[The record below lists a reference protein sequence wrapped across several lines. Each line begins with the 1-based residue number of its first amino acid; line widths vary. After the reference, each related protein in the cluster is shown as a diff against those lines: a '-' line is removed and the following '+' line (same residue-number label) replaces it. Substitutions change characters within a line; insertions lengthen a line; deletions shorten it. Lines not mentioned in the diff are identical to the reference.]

1 MKKLSLQWR
10 LTLITTLFIAIICG
24 CLTMFVYGSGVYYM
38 DSLQETVDA
47 QNTDGDDSH
56 QNESISVYPTT
67 NGMTSPMIFLYRYTI
82 IKRIIKRKACFFPSF
97 WRFLEELPLIISVAG
112 L

>member
-10 LTLITTLFIAIICG
+10 LTRSQLFYCDHLRMPYHV
-24 CLTMFVYGSGVYYM
+24 CLRKWSILHGFS
-38 DSLQETVDA
+38 QEAVDA

-56 QNESISVYPTT
+56 QNEIYISIPDDKWDDFANDFSVQVY
-67 NGMTSPMIFLYRYTI
+67 NNKADY
-82 IKRIIKRKACFFPSF
+82 KKRKACFFPSF

>member
-38 DSLQETVDA
+38 DSLQEAVDA

-56 QNESISVYPTT
+56 QNEIYISIPGDKWNDFANDFSVQ
-67 NGMTSPMIFLYRYTI
+67 
-82 IKRIIKRKACFFPSF
+82 A
-97 WRFLEELPLIISVAG
+97 
-112 L
+112 

>member
-47 QNTDGDDSH
+47 QNTDGDA
-56 QNESISVYPTT
+56 VYPTT